1 MSLWEGLAGLLGGV
15 GLFLLGMELMTEGLK
30 LAAGPQLERMLARAT
45 SSRWRALVAGMSV
58 TALVQSSSA
67 VTVAAIGFVN
77 AGLLSLGQV
86 MWVLFGANVGTT
98 MTGWLVAMVGLKFKV
113 EVLALPLLGV
123 GMALRLT
130 GSGHRRGAMGQ
141 ALAGFGLLFVGIGI
155 LQQTFTGVAT
165 EVQLPEGS
173 SAAAILLQLLTGMA
187 LTILMQS
194 SSASLTLALSA
205 AAGGLLSPQ
214 GAAAVV
220 IGANVGTTVT
230 AALAA
235 VGATS
240 NARRAAAAHVLF
252 NLLTGLVALLLL
264 PWLVSALATLRQW
277 LGLTDDPAA
286 QLALFHTIFNVLGV
300 LLMWPLA
307 ARLTAFLERRFRA
320 AEEDEAKPRFL
331 DQNVMGVPALAM
343 DAVDR
348 ELRRLA
354 LMVGRVVAQA
364 FGSSPVPRPGRDR
377 AVIERLRKSIVGFIV
392 QLSRAG
398 LSEDSAHRLP
408 QLLRVAR
415 HCEVAAQRAN
425 EAGGPVALPAVAS
438 EAAKAF
444 RERALAVVAAVATE
458 VEGAPGEQAVAGE
471 GGSAAAAAAF
481 EMAYEDLKAALL
493 LAGSAGVTA
502 VEHTDLALEWA
513 SDLHRAVLQLL
524 QAAYWL
530 APPLPTVEASAA
542 VPS

>member
-1 MSLWEGLAGLLGGV
+1 MTLWEIIAGLLGGV

-30 LAAGPQLERMLARAT
+30 LAAGPQLERLLASAT
-45 SSRWRALVAGMSV
+45 SSRWRALLAGVSV

-113 EVLALPLLGV
+113 EVLALPLLGI

-141 ALAGFGLLFVGIGI
+141 AIAGFGLLFVGIGV
-155 LQQTFTGVAT
+155 LQQTFTGVAA
-165 EVQLPEGS
+165 EVQLPEGG
-173 SAAAILLQLLTGMA
+173 SAATIVLQLLTGMA
-187 LTILMQS
+187 LTVLMQS

-235 VGATS
+235 LGATS
-240 NARRAAAAHVLF
+240 NARRAAAAHVIF

-264 PWLVSALATLRQW
+264 PWLVGALATLRQW
-277 LGLTDDPAA
+277 LGLDDDPAA

-307 ARLTAFLERRFRA
+307 APLTAFLERRFRA

-343 DAVDR
+343 DALDR

-354 LMVGRVVAQA
+354 LLVGQLVAQA
-364 FGSSPVPRPGRDR
+364 FGPFAAPLPGRDR
-377 AVIERLRKSIVGFIV
+377 AVIERLRKSIVSFIV
-392 QLSRAG
+392 QLSRVG

-408 QLLRVAR
+408 RLLRVAR
-415 HCEVAAQRAN
+415 HCEVAAQRAF
-425 EAGGPVALPAVAS
+425 EAGGAVALPVAAM
-438 EAAKAF
+438 AAAQSF
-444 RERALAVVAAVATE
+444 RECALAVVAAVATE
-458 VEGAPGEQAVAGE
+458 VEAAAGEKARAGE
-471 GGSAAAAAAF
+471 GDSADVAAAF
-481 EMAYEDLKAALL
+481 ETAYEDLKGALL
-493 LAGSAGVTA
+493 LAGSAGVTT

-513 SDLHRAVLQLL
+513 SDLHRAVQQLL

-530 APPLPTVEASAA
+530 ATPPPMTVSSTPAT
-542 VPS
+542 P